1 VKKLI
6 LSTLILIGIITSA
19 QADSHCSSTLA
30 GWKSSDAM
38 VNSYKITGSET
49 IIWVNNIRNF
59 KAIDIADYGFT
70 QFQATKLES
79 KYGCKNV
86 SFREAYDKYGI
97 PLI

>member
-1 VKKLI
+1 MKKFIISIAI
-6 LSTLILIGIITSA
+6 LVGLSVSA

-30 GWKSSDAM
+30 DWKSSDAM

>member
-1 VKKLI
+1 MKRLI
-6 LSTLILIGIITSA
+6 ILVALIFTTTA

-30 GWKSSDAM
+30 DWKSSDAM
-38 VNSYKITGSET
+38 VNSYTITGSET